1 LIEHQLKLLVG
12 LMGQQQ
18 LLLRRLAVGPQL
30 ELGLLLQPELELEPI
45 KLDQRFV
52 RQIVELQLQLLVPQF
67 LDLTF
72 G

>member
-1 LIEHQLKLLVG
+1 
-12 LMGQQQ
+12 MGQQQ